1 MKPSRLL
8 VAVTAAI
15 VTALI
20 FYGLG
25 FTWPFVIGW
34 GLLVVVLGLVAQL
47 VVPLEPSA
55 DAPHITVEPDRRPTE
70 ISRMAWA
77 LNTHTGLAGQQV
89 SRRVREILRH
99 RLERRGMNPDDPD
112 HHHAVA
118 ALIGPDLWARL
129 TGPQT
134 TIIDVERALDAIDAL
149 SPASTA
155 PTVASPLSS
164 GADAT
169 FTVPPTKEMT

>member
-1 MKPSRLL
+1 
-8 VAVTAAI
+8 
-15 VTALI
+15 
-20 FYGLG
+20 
-25 FTWPFVIGW
+25 
-34 GLLVVVLGLVAQL
+34 
-47 VVPLEPSA
+47 
-55 DAPHITVEPDRRPTE
+55 
-70 ISRMAWA
+70 MAWA

-134 TIIDVERALDAIDAL
+134 TIIDVERALDAIDGL